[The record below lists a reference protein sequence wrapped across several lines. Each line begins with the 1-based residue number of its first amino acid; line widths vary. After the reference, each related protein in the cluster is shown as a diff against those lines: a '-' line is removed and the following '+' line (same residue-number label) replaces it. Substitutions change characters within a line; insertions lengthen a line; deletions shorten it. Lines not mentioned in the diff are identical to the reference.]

1 VRYQVRECTRPEC
14 RFRFPVNLAERLGE
28 VCPHCGA
35 PTAEAGAPF
44 AGHQV
49 KAEGMPQ
56 PALAHSAT
64 SAWKPPA
71 VEALLDNIR
80 STYNV
85 GSLFRTADGAG
96 LRRLHLCGI
105 TATPDQTKV
114 AKTALGAEQ
123 AVAWTFHTN
132 AVDAAVLLKG
142 AGMRLWALEGGPTA
156 VSLLEAA
163 GQLAGPPILLIVGNE
178 LAGVDPDLLAL
189 CDRVFHLPMLG
200 VKGSLNVATAF
211 GVAAYFLRFGGYL
224 AAAAP

>member
-1 VRYQVRECTRPEC
+1 MRQCTRPEC
-14 RFRFPVNLAERLGE
+14 RFRFPVSLADRLGD
-28 VCPHCGA
+28 VCPHCGGA
-35 PTAEAGAPF
+35 TAVAGTPF

-49 KAEGMPQ
+49 KAEGTPKR
-56 PALAHSAT
+56 ALPDSA
-64 SAWKPPA
+64 SGGRQPPA

-80 STYNV
+80 SIYNV

-96 LRRLHLCGI
+96 LRHLHLCGI
-105 TATPDQTKV
+105 TATPDQPKV

-123 AVAWTFHTN
+123 AVAWTFHAN
-132 AVDAAVLLKG
+132 GLDAALRLKG
-142 AGMRLWALEGGPTA
+142 AGMRLWALEGGPKA

-163 GQLAGPPILLIVGNE
+163 GELDGPPILLVVGNE

-189 CDRVFHLPMLG
+189 CDRVFYLPMLG

-224 AAAAP
+224 AGA

>member
-1 VRYQVRECTRPEC
+1 MWQCTRPEC
-14 RFRFPVNLAERLGE
+14 RFRFPVSLAEPLDER
-28 VCPHCGA
+28 CPRCGA
-35 PTAEAGAPF
+35 PTAAGGTPF
-44 AGHQV
+44 AGHEV
-49 KAEGMPQ
+49 KAEGSFPQ
-56 PALAHSAT
+56 PAVPGGAAGGSQ
-64 SAWKPPA
+64 PPV

-80 STYNV
+80 SSYNV

-96 LRRLHLCGI
+96 LRHLHLCGI
-105 TATPDQTKV
+105 TATPAQAKV

-132 AVDAAVLLKG
+132 ALDTAVRLKG
-142 AGMRLWALEGGPTA
+142 AGMRLWALEGGAEA

-178 LAGVDPDLLAL
+178 RAGVDPELLTL
-189 CDRVFHLPMLG
+189 CDRIFYLPMFG

-224 AAAAP
+224 AATP